1 MLTRVL
7 NWLALLARSEAA
19 KDVEILM
26 LRHEVAVL
34 RRTNSRPTDGELV
47 PGADLEDLLQ
57 QDGVVELA
65 TARRDLP
72 SAPVVVGGLGD
83 TQDPQDET
91 GREVM
96 RVDEA
101 HDHLRVEPISAAK

>member
-1 MLTRVL
+1 VGALQAVGAHEPL
-7 NWLALLARSEAA
+7 HPLAPDPYALAAQLQPHPRG
-19 KDVEILM
+19 
-26 LRHEVAVL
+26 AVGG
-34 RRTNSRPTDGELV
+34 RELV

-83 TQDPQDET
+83 TQDPQNET